1 MLKRFLPNVLEYS
14 RKDATVYVA
23 DNASTDDSLEILK
36 QRFPEVRLVLLEKN
50 LGTLPRDIT
59 RLWNRLRQNI
69 MYC

>member
-36 QRFPEVRLVLLEKN
+36 QRFPEVRLVLLEKT
-50 LGTLPRDIT
+50 GALPRDIT

>member
-1 MLKRFLPNVLEYS
+1 MLEYS

-36 QRFPEVRLVLLEKN
+36 QRFPEVRLVLLEKKP
-50 LGTLPRDIT
+50 GALPRDIT

>member
-50 LGTLPRDIT
+50 WACRRDIT